1 METAVAD
8 RSIYTI
14 AAEGQAGPSRA
25 TYVSFLAADHHFRR
39 GVDAAVVE
47 TLAQVAERLRDEAG
61 DAGWRLN
68 DALVDV
74 RHSLI
79 GGDHG

>member
-1 METAVAD
+1 VAD

-14 AAEGQAGPSRA
+14 TAEGQAGPSRGMFA
-25 TYVSFLAADHHFRR
+25 SVLAGDHHFRR
-39 GVDAAVVE
+39 GVDATVE
-47 TLAQVAERLRDEAG
+47 ATLARFAERLQEEAG

-74 RHSLI
+74 RQALI
-79 GGDHG
+79 GGGHD

>member
-1 METAVAD
+1 VAD
-8 RSIYTI
+8 PTIYTV

-25 TYVSFLAADHHFRR
+25 TFASFLAGDLHFRR
-39 GVDAAVVE
+39 GVDATVE
-47 TLAQVAERLRDEAG
+47 ATLARVAERLQEEAG

-74 RHSLI
+74 RHDLI
-79 GGDHG
+79 GGDRA